1 MNILLVG
8 CGKMGGALLAQW
20 VKHDGASI
28 SVVDP
33 AASDLPD
40 AARLYKDIGALETE
54 FFDLIIVAVK
64 PQMIDDVMPPYKSL
78 LAPNGFIA
86 SIAAGYMAQRLADLF
101 GTTKIVRVM
110 PNLPAE
116 IGRGVS
122 GLFALPDVS
131 AEHRDGI
138 EALLR
143 LAGGVVWVDTED
155 ALDRVTAIAGSGPGY
170 VFEIARCFVEAAKQ
184 LGFTDEQA
192 RDLVLDTMAGTVEMA
207 RDSNETLET
216 LRNNVTSKN
225 GVTQAG
231 LEQFHADQRLA
242 KLFEAVTQA
251 AYDRAVEL
259 R

>member
-20 VKHDGASI
+20 VKREGASI
-28 SVVDP
+28 TVVDP
-33 AASDLPD
+33 AASEVPAP
-40 AARLYKDIGALETE
+40 AALHSDIGSLTTSS
-54 FFDLIIVAVK
+54 FDLIIVAVK
-64 PQMIDDVMPPYKSL
+64 PQMIDEVMPAYTSL
-78 LAPNGFIA
+78 LAPNGLIA
-86 SIAAGYMAQRLADLF
+86 SIAAGYMADRLADLF
-101 GTTKIVRVM
+101 GTRQIVRIM
-110 PNLPAE
+110 PNLPAQ

-122 GLFALPDVS
+122 GLFALPGTS
-131 AEHRDGI
+131 AEHRGEI
-138 EALLR
+138 EALMR
-143 LAGGVVWVDTED
+143 LAGGVVWVETED

-184 LGFTDEQA
+184 LGFTEEQA

-207 RDSNETLET
+207 RSSEETLET

-231 LEQFHADQRLA
+231 LEQFHQDKRLA
-242 KLFEAVTQA
+242 KLFEDVTQA
-251 AYDRAVEL
+251 AYERAVEL

>member
-20 VKHDGASI
+20 VKRDGAAI
-28 SVVDP
+28 TVVDP
-33 AASDLPD
+33 AARDVPAPAKLVGDVS
-40 AARLYKDIGALETE
+40 ALAPAS
-54 FFDLIIVAVK
+54 FDLIIVAVK
-64 PQMIDDVMPPYKSL
+64 PQMIEEVMPAYKPL
-78 LAPNGFIA
+78 LVKNGFIA
-86 SIAAGYMAQRLADLF
+86 SIAAGYMADRLADLF
-101 GTTKIVRVM
+101 GTAQIVRIM

-122 GLFALPDVS
+122 GLFALAEVS
-131 AEHRDGI
+131 AKHRDDI
-138 EALLR
+138 EALMR
-143 LAGGVVWVDTED
+143 LAGGTVWVDTED

-170 VFEIARCFVEAAKQ
+170 VFEMARCFVEAAKQ

-207 RDSNETLET
+207 KSSNETLET
-216 LRNNVTSKN
+216 LRNNVTSRN

-231 LEQFHADQRLA
+231 LEQFHKDDRLA

-251 AYDRAVEL
+251 AYKRAVEL

>member
-20 VKHDGASI
+20 VKDDSASI

-33 AASDLPD
+33 AVSDVPNG
-40 AARLYKDIGALETE
+40 ARLYKDIDALETKS
-54 FFDLIIVAVK
+54 FDLIIVAVK
-64 PQMIDDVMPPYKSL
+64 PQMIDDLMPAYKSF
-78 LAPNGFIA
+78 LAPDGFVA
-86 SIAAGYMAQRLADLF
+86 SIAAGYMAERLADLF
-101 GTTKIVRVM
+101 GTDRIVRVM

-116 IGRGVS
+116 IGQGVS

-131 AEHRDGI
+131 PEHREEID
-138 EALLR
+138 ALMR

-170 VFEIARCFVEAAKQ
+170 VFEIARCFVEAAKR

-207 RDSNETLET
+207 RSSSETLET

-231 LEQFHADQRLA
+231 LEQFHTDQRLA

-251 AYDRAVEL
+251 AYERAVEL